1 MLFRSWR
8 KSGLRAGEV
17 LGGGDGC
24 APTQLDN
31 HLLAVVARALVP
43 HLLQRACSLSQQDG
57 TLAGRGK
64 ERQWEVAAG
73 QQDGSGSLPL
83 PWQRVQLPCN
93 QKRKELRELLT
104 PGNSFSRVSAMGMI
118 KESLILEKTNDIILS
133 NHPTTS
139 NIAH

>member
-1 MLFRSWR
+1 MPP
-8 KSGLRAGEV
+8 AG
-17 LGGGDGC
+17 GC
-24 APTQLDN
+24 
-31 HLLAVVARALVP
+31 RAL
-43 HLLQRACSLSQQDG
+43 SDG
-57 TLAGRGK
+57 ELPADP
-64 ERQWEVAAG
+64 AG
-73 QQDGSGSLPL
+73 QQDGGGSLPL